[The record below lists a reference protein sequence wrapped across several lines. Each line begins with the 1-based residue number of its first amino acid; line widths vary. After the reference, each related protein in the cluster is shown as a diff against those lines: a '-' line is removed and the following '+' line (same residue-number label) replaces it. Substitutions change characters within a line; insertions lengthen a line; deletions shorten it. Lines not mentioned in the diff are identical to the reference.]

1 MFSYMTKHLI
11 LKAYMY
17 RGGSKTFNVDILEAE
32 YLPWTEPESP
42 VVSVHDDTDFPHE
55 SVLFKCAAA

>member
-1 MFSYMTKHLI
+1 
-11 LKAYMY
+11 MY

-55 SVLFKCAAA
+55 SALFKCAAA